1 MVNYDDEKP
10 FSVTF
15 LPKINGL
22 PTMEN
27 SMGFIIWISGRGV
40 LVDPPPFT
48 HHILT

>member
-15 LPKINGL
+15 LPKIDGL
-22 PTMEN
+22 HTMEN